1 MRENIKLPAT
11 RATAIAAA
19 NAVVNHLK
27 LGLFISAFNNLRNST
42 FRNPELKGNACVYME
57 GRTNTGAY
65 IVFTGT
71 IIFKRDRSGQFPV
84 EKVVV
89 TYHGPYQGVMTDY
102 ECTFGEQIE
111 IRKLKE
117 SPQI

>member
-27 LGLFISAFNNLRNST
+27 LGLFISEFNNLRNST